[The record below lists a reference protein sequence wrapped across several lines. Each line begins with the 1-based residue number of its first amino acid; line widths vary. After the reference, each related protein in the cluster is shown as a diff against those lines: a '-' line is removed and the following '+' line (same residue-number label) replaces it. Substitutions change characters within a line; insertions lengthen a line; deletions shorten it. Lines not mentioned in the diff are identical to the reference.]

1 MIKKDQI
8 GEVKAR
14 TGQVAEGG
22 KEEDKWQARIQKI
35 SPLSYS

>member
-22 KEEDKWQARIQKI
+22 KEEDK
-35 SPLSYS
+35 